1 MSDGTNAISI
11 IIIILILV
19 GLISITINIGK
30 IRTNWTEYQCNPI
43 FIPFSRIFSSKSASE
58 TFNVCIS
65 NYVRNFMN
73 IFIQPF
79 MDMFDMFIN
88 YGEIIFNFI
97 ENFKTLV
104 NIFEFN
110 ILDFSKYFKKIIKQV
125 INVID
130 AVVRGVEAALKEIET
145 LLETL
150 QNAYMSMLTG
160 TKGVIQNSNL
170 GTLITNLEKL

>member
-1 MSDGTNAISI
+1 
-11 IIIILILV
+11 
-19 GLISITINIGK
+19 
-30 IRTNWTEYQCNPI
+30 
-43 FIPFSRIFSSKSASE
+43 
-58 TFNVCIS
+58 
-65 NYVRNFMN
+65 
-73 IFIQPF
+73 
-79 MDMFDMFIN
+79 MDMFNMFIN
-88 YGEIIFNFI
+88 YGEIIFNFV

-130 AVVRGVEAALKEIET
+130 AVVRGVEAALNEIEN

-160 TKGVIQNSNL
+160 TKGVLQNSNL